1 MTTIDFDDGAADA
14 LIAAADGASSDLRT
28 QAMANRVQVES
39 VVPDFRGAYAT
50 LFTQAST
57 VRSEDTQT
65 LAGVMSD
72 LSGAVAGVK
81 LTASFERQRLKTLAD
96 WTAREAD
103 REAQRASGDV
113 LPGAS
118 AFVTGVLDPRPS
130 DVAIKPEPLSAAASP
145 RSRNRSSGGGSGGTS
160 SADPDVL
167 RTFVGASRAAD
178 LSTAQ
183 HVIQVKNAWAGF
195 TSSCS
200 WVPIESS
207 TAISALDTLMAENA
221 ADATWI
227 EGVALAFERAGGGSL
242 PNSALDT
249 VAVMTASPALTELL
263 QPGLTPAEV
272 AAAYARSPLTDSEV
286 AGLPPAIQYL
296 FANLDGL
303 PASKRDIASRG
314 VLAEAV
320 ENPEDMYQLMGFSG
334 RQGLE
339 GFKKDVDA
347 LKEAVAKADDRAR
360 YLPGGDGDRKAQLVG
375 LGMHDGAVVAAIS
388 LGDLDTASNVTVNVP
403 GMSSNVGEMDTAI
416 TAAQQ
421 LVRAAAK
428 ENPDDSYAVV
438 SWMGYNSPNPA
449 EVASPARAVSGAA
462 ELASFLDGL
471 HDSRAEGP
479 ADSVTVMAHSY
490 GSTTTSEALLL
501 TQHRVDSFISYGS
514 VGLTNKA
521 PVDELNAEEV
531 YATQAAG
538 DGLAPVGLALGLGTR
553 TNPTIL
559 DGVQVF
565 SSEAG
570 PGTEAVT
577 KHDMFVESGSDQNG
591 YLSADSTSLKTISQ
605 IVADGRPD
613 R

>member
-1 MTTIDFDDGAADA
+1 MVDMTTIDFDDGAADA
-14 LIAAADGASSDLRT
+14 LVRAANGASSDLRT

-72 LSGAVAGVK
+72 LSGAVVRVK

-242 PNSALDT
+242 LNTALDT
-249 VAVMTASPALTELL
+249 VAEMTASPALTELL

-272 AAAYARSPLTDSEV
+272 AAAYARSP
-286 AGLPPAIQYL
+286 
-296 FANLDGL
+296 
-303 PASKRDIASRG
+303 
-314 VLAEAV
+314 
-320 ENPEDMYQLMGFSG
+320 
-334 RQGLE
+334 
-339 GFKKDVDA
+339 
-347 LKEAVAKADDRAR
+347 
-360 YLPGGDGDRKAQLVG
+360 
-375 LGMHDGAVVAAIS
+375 
-388 LGDLDTASNVTVNVP
+388 
-403 GMSSNVGEMDTAI
+403 
-416 TAAQQ
+416 
-421 LVRAAAK
+421 
-428 ENPDDSYAVV
+428 
-438 SWMGYNSPNPA
+438 
-449 EVASPARAVSGAA
+449 
-462 ELASFLDGL
+462 
-471 HDSRAEGP
+471 
-479 ADSVTVMAHSY
+479 
-490 GSTTTSEALLL
+490 
-501 TQHRVDSFISYGS
+501 
-514 VGLTNKA
+514 
-521 PVDELNAEEV
+521 
-531 YATQAAG
+531 
-538 DGLAPVGLALGLGTR
+538 
-553 TNPTIL
+553 
-559 DGVQVF
+559 
-565 SSEAG
+565 
-570 PGTEAVT
+570 
-577 KHDMFVESGSDQNG
+577 
-591 YLSADSTSLKTISQ
+591 
-605 IVADGRPD
+605 
-613 R
+613 